1 MRKGFAERFALFT
14 LDGQQ
19 TTRMST
25 EKSATLR
32 SIAVAYEIE
41 RILEGRNL
49 DISDIPEI
57 EREARKA
64 SKDTDRKAFEKEFSE
79 TECKKGLLDI
89 VPSLLGCDIEYYTA
103 GVDIYEYRADE
114 TVYSQMLEALRR
126 AILVPGEMTEV
137 AFIALWLMRECV
149 LYKLIDPREE
159 ETIEKNAEAFMKDSE
174 AYRKLWDIK
183 FRNSV
188 EHATA
193 NLIRKK
199 KIFMKKK
206 FMQGVALFANNVQ
219 KEDSIFIDFVVLGT
233 DPSHRRTL
241 LKKFI
246 EERGH
251 HVEEVAYEGQAL
263 LKIDNRYYH
272 VMPGSKQ
279 YRIPVQGAYIVP
291 FYNAID

>member
-1 MRKGFAERFALFT
+1 MRKGFAEKFALFT

-32 SIAVAYEIE
+32 AIAVAYELE
-41 RILEGRNL
+41 RHLEGRSL
-49 DISDIPEI
+49 DLSDIPEI
-57 EREARKA
+57 ERLAKSA
-64 SKDTDRKAFEKEFSE
+64 AKDTDRKAFEKEFSE
-79 TECKKGLLDI
+79 TECEKGLLDI

-114 TVYSQMLEALRR
+114 KIYSQMLEALRR
-126 AILVPGEMTEV
+126 SILVPGEMTEV
-137 AFIALWLMRECV
+137 SFVALWLMRECV
-149 LYKLIDPREE
+149 LYRLIDPREE
-159 ETIEKNAEAFMKDSE
+159 DTILKNAEAFMKDNE
-174 AYRKLWDIK
+174 VYQKLWDIK

-188 EHATA
+188 EHMTA
-193 NLIRKK
+193 NLIKKK
-199 KIFMKKK
+199 KIFMKKPW
-206 FMQGVALFANNVQ
+206 MQGIALFANNVQ
-219 KEDSIFIDFVVLGT
+219 KEDSIFIDFVVMGT
-233 DPSHRRTL
+233 DPSQRRSL

-246 EERGH
+246 AEHGH

-279 YRIPVQGAYIVP
+279 YRVPVQGAYLVP
-291 FYNAID
+291 YYEVVD

>member
-25 EKSATLR
+25 EKSAIRR

-41 RILEGRNL
+41 RQLEGRSL
-49 DISDIPEI
+49 ELSDIPEI
-57 EREARKA
+57 EKLARSA
-64 SKDTDRKAFEKEFSE
+64 ANSDRKSFEKEFSE
-79 TECKKGLLDI
+79 TECEKGLLDI
-89 VPSLLGCDIEYYTA
+89 VPSLLGCDIEYYTS

-114 TVYSQMLEALRR
+114 KIYSQMLEALRR
-126 AILVPGEMTEV
+126 ASLVPGEMTEV
-137 AFIALWLMRECV
+137 SFIAIWLLRECV

-159 ETIEKNAEAFMKDSE
+159 ETILKNVEAFMKDNE
-174 AYRKLWDIK
+174 VYQKLWDMK

-188 EHATA
+188 EHMTA

-199 KIFMKKK
+199 KIFMKKPW
-206 FMQGVALFANNVQ
+206 MQGVALFAGNVQ

-272 VMPGSKQ
+272 VMPGSRQ
-279 YRIPVQGAYIVP
+279 YRIPVQGAYLVP
-291 FYNAID
+291 YYEAID